1 MTLRRRTG
9 EADEG
14 WPLKLT
20 VPEAAVEVR
29 DEMRLPFDV
38 GELQA
43 PPAAL
48 LDLVRPIVRHSPI
61 TAVATLRTSRHVHR
75 VLDATGRVGGF
86 VSPTPRIS
94 RAMRGS
100 RRSMWQS
107 CGLSPN
113 GSWTIAFIRSR

>member
-14 WPLKLT
+14 WHLKLT

-29 DEMRLPFDV
+29 DEMRLPLDV

-61 TAVATLRTSRHVHR
+61 TVGADL
-75 VLDATGRVGGF
+75 GRVG
-86 VSPTPRIS
+86 
-94 RAMRGS
+94 AH
-100 RRSMWQS
+100 S
-107 CGLSPN
+107 CKMSGVPN
-113 GSWTIAFIRSR
+113 GSWTIAFIRSQ